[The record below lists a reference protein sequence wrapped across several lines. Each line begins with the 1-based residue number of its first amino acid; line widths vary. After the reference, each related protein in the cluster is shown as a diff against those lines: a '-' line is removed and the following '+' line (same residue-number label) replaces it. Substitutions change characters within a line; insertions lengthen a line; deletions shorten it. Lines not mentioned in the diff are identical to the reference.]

1 MVIAVIHKEEIV
13 PVKAMD
19 LYDAY
24 TKNALPYENGY
35 IVSSFFAPNS
45 TYSRYEI
52 VSYSSVKSIYPA
64 DEGLTFQTDGKKMH
78 ILVEPANYH
87 KKQEEP
93 YVRSSNEMVPHR
105 FSELDLHISKNQT
118 KIYYSKKA
126 ILSFTSFTIM
136 KPTGINFAFVFY
148 PLPDLNDSL
157 QLFFEKTLN
166 KEAQV
171 PMPDAKKTS
180 KAVRARIE
188 ETMTWDFRSE

>member
-1 MVIAVIHKEEIV
+1 V

-24 TKNALPYENGY
+24 TKNTLPEANGY

-64 DEGLTFQTDGKKMH
+64 DEGLTFHTDGKKMH

-93 YVRSSNEMVPHR
+93 YVRSSTEQVPHR
-105 FSELDLHISKNQT
+105 FSELDLHICKNQT

-126 ILSFTSFTIM
+126 ILSFSSFTIM
-136 KPTGINFAFVFY
+136 KPTGINFALVFY
-148 PLPDLNDSL
+148 PLPDLYESL

-171 PMPDAKKTS
+171 PMPDAKKTA
-180 KAVRARIE
+180 KAIRARIE
-188 ETMTWDFRSE
+188 ETMTWDFKSE